1 MAAEYLPDT
10 NILSAALRGEPR
22 ALLNRLAG
30 IVPARLHLSSIVLAE
45 LATGAEKSARK
56 ADLLAAVQS
65 LTAGMPL
72 ASFDDGDA
80 FAYGR
85 IRAAMERKGASIG
98 PMDMLIAA
106 QAVARGLV
114 LVTDNL
120 REFRRVPGL
129 HCENWLRG

>member
-1 MAAEYLPDT
+1 MSERYLLDT
-10 NILSAALRGEPR
+10 NIVSAALRGEPR

-30 IVPARLHLSSIVLAE
+30 IAPACMHLSSLVFGE
-45 LATGAEKSARK
+45 LVTGAEKSERRA
-56 ADLLAAVQS
+56 ATLAAVRD
-65 LTAGMPL
+65 LTASMTPAPFG
-72 ASFDDGDA
+72 ADDA
-80 FAYGR
+80 TAYGR
-85 IRAAMERKGASIG
+85 IRAALERKGAGIG

-129 HCENWLRG
+129 KCENWVR